1 MGTLL
6 AIGTGKG
13 LFLARSDNDRKSWEV
28 SGPHFPMT
36 GIYGVG
42 IDKRRPTPRLLA
54 SVTSS
59 HFGPSVATSDDLGA
73 SWQEPERAPIAFPER
88 AGKALERVWQIT
100 PGPAGHPDRVYA
112 GTQPSA

>member
-13 LFLARSDNDRKSWEV
+13 LFLAQSDDDRKSWELT
-28 SGPHFPMT
+28 GPHFQMT
-36 GIYGVG
+36 GIYAVG
-42 IDKRRPTPRLLA
+42 IDKRPATPRLLA

-73 SWQEPERAPIAFPER
+73 SWQEPEQAPIAFPER
-88 AGKALERVWQIT
+88 TGTALERVWQIV
-100 PGPAGHPDRVYA
+100 PGPA
-112 GTQPSA
+112 